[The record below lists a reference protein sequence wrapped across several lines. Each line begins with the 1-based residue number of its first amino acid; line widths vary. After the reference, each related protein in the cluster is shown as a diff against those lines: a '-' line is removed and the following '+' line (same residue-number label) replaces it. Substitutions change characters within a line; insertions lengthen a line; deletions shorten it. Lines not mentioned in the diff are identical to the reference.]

1 MRKFEKI
8 QIIKNVG
15 SSWFALG
22 INVAVGIFLSPFI
35 LHRLGDAAFGI
46 WVLIFSVTGYYGLF
60 DFGIRSSVV
69 RYVSKF
75 KAVADAQEIAKLVNT
90 SLFSYAC
97 VGMFSFLVTC
107 VLYVY
112 ADRIFRIPPDFYG
125 TTRWLLLMV
134 GTSVALGFPLG
145 VFGGILE
152 GLQRFDILN
161 WTSIASTLVRAA
173 LIVVFLKLGYGLLT
187 VALITVALPILTSLI
202 RVAAVKEL
210 LPVSFGWSYVNRA
223 TLREMGNYSGVTFMI
238 IVAGRLR
245 FKTDEIVIGT
255 FLSAAAITYFN
266 IGARIVDYAGEVVT
280 SLSQIFVPMSSRSDA
295 TGNIDRLRKI
305 FVAGNRFCAFI
316 IFPICAL
323 LVILGK
329 SVIEVW
335 VGKNYIVQSYPVL
348 VIMLIPST
356 LMLAQSASGR
366 VLFWMAT
373 HRTLSIATLVEGIS
387 NLILSILLVRPYGII
402 GDAVGTAIP
411 LTCTMVF
418 FLPIHLCRQ
427 LGIRLQTFL
436 REAYTLPLLAC
447 IPLTAVLLLM
457 QSWFIAHNYQ
467 QLLMQ
472 MAVAGLTYGICI
484 TWTFVTKKALRVG
497 ELGPQANRSSEALV
511 GASVIETFHQD
522 M

>member
-75 KAVADAQEIAKLVNT
+75 TAVADAQETAKLVNT
-90 SLFSYAC
+90 SLFSYSW

-107 VLYVY
+107 VLSVY
-112 ADRIFRIPPDFYG
+112 ADRIFRIPPDFYD

-187 VALITVALPILTSLI
+187 VALITVALPILSSLI
-202 RVAAVKEL
+202 RAAAVKRL
-210 LPVSFGWSYVNRA
+210 LPVTFGWSYVNRA
-223 TLREMGNYSGVTFMI
+223 TLREMANYSGVTFMI

-266 IGARIVDYAGEVVT
+266 IGARIVDYAGELVT

-295 TGNIDRLRKI
+295 TGNVDRLRKI

-316 IFPICAL
+316 IFPICVL
-323 LVILGK
+323 LIILGK

-335 VGKNYIVQSYPVL
+335 VGKKYIVQSYPVL
-348 VIMLIPST
+348 LVMLIPST
-356 LMLAQSASGR
+356 LML
-366 VLFWMAT
+366 
-373 HRTLSIATLVEGIS
+373 
-387 NLILSILLVRPYGII
+387 
-402 GDAVGTAIP
+402 
-411 LTCTMVF
+411 
-418 FLPIHLCRQ
+418 
-427 LGIRLQTFL
+427 
-436 REAYTLPLLAC
+436 
-447 IPLTAVLLLM
+447 
-457 QSWFIAHNYQ
+457 
-467 QLLMQ
+467 
-472 MAVAGLTYGICI
+472 
-484 TWTFVTKKALRVG
+484 
-497 ELGPQANRSSEALV
+497 
-511 GASVIETFHQD
+511 
-522 M
+522 